1 MFVKRNSVFFFR
13 ISGDSRQFTEFGQ
26 REGAFFLDFR
36 SGHPA
41 ITDNRV
47 SISGVREISDRVIG
61 QLVEGCSR
69 FAKAIINYHLLSQ
82 LLPGSFEKLQIFFLE
97 CSEYFVL
104 SPGHSIRWRDYNPF
118 CTQFYFTAWAHFP
131 SWRVI

>member
-13 ISGDSRQFTEFGQ
+13 ILDDSRQLSSSKRRRIFEISALVTQ
-26 REGAFFLDFR
+26 L
-36 SGHPA
+36 SP
-41 ITDNRV
+41 ITAYRYL
-47 SISGVREISDRVIG
+47 GVREISDRVIG
-61 QLVEGCSR
+61 QLVEGYNR

-82 LLPGSFEKLQIFFLE
+82 LLPRSFEKN
-97 CSEYFVL
+97 CRL
-104 SPGHSIRWRDYNPF
+104 SSKNVVYISFSIGYSIRWRDYNPF